1 MPKKGWVHTSRISK
15 QIVIVDGRVRVAKFE
30 MRKSTSQLEHLCPS
44 TSQSR
49 HRQQWKAGQMMFGV
63 TKDWMGRLNWVWYCT
78 GSWVVSKGQKK
89 PRFEPTLIVCC
100 AGLPHSRL
108 PGTSASSPST
118 SPPSKSAHLTHSYHT
133 FMSHPTGRHASL
145 QSLRECANE
154 SPCTKHRWPFDFGEV
169 ATLKF
174 EGFADAKLSVAH
186 KTRGASTGGL
196 GSIPVKFE
204 GQYNRELCPQ
214 SSSESGPESNLFFH
228 FFSMASC
235 LGPPFTYSLYGSA
248 FSPRRRERGWA
259 TGRPLCQY
267 KTDCR
272 QTLEYNLT
280 EPTASKS

>member
-1 MPKKGWVHTSRISK
+1 MIGVSSWNSACRPTTAASYRESSFLSVIYRTDTVPMNDFHWGSRYCAGTVFSRPY
-15 QIVIVDGRVRVAKFE
+15 IVNSAAVR
-30 MRKSTSQLEHLCPS
+30 S
-44 TSQSR
+44 
-49 HRQQWKAGQMMFGV
+49 
-63 TKDWMGRLNWVWYCT
+63 
-78 GSWVVSKGQKK
+78 

-100 AGLPHSRL
+100 TGLPHSRL

-133 FMSHPTGRHASL
+133 FMSHPTGCHASL
-145 QSLRECANE
+145 QSLCERANE

-174 EGFADAKLSVAH
+174 EGFADAKLSIAH

-214 SSSESGPESNLFFH
+214 SSSESRPESNLFFH
-228 FFSMASC
+228 YFSMDSC

-248 FSPRRRERGWA
+248 FSPRRQERGWA

-272 QTLEYNLT
+272 QTLESNLT